1 MPEPPSR
8 PGVARHL
15 SRRRVLL
22 WLLVAFALVVVVAS
36 RTAQPGPTP
45 VLTTPTSVALLPD
58 QPTFAPTATLPA
70 TRVLALPSPSA
81 QAGAPA
87 TISAVAPPL
96 AEPSRTAANT
106 EAFLPATLTPT
117 PILTLSPESTPT
129 PELESASLVRV
140 VDGDTIDVLVEGQQA
155 RVRLIGMDAPETNQG
170 PLCYG
175 QEASA
180 RVEELLRPVRERLLL
195 EKDVSETDR
204 YGRLLRYVWYEGGSG
219 RTMLNL
225 ELVQQ
230 GYARVATFPPDVR
243 YEVTFL
249 QAEREARAQQL
260 GLWGDCA
267 YFGAPLTPTPVPTT
281 EPPPT
286 VDHTATTQVPNAAS
300 PTASTSLRYD
310 PNGPDRDC
318 GDFSTHAEA
327 QAFFEAAGGPG
338 SDPHKLD
345 GDHDGVACETLP

>member
-1 MPEPPSR
+1 M
-8 PGVARHL
+8 
-15 SRRRVLL
+15 
-22 WLLVAFALVVVVAS
+22 VVVAS
-36 RTAQPGPTP
+36 RTAQPGPAP
-45 VLTTPTSVALLPD
+45 ALTTPTPASLLPGR
-58 QPTFAPTATLPA
+58 PTFAPTATLPA
-70 TRVLALPSPSA
+70 TRVPLLPSSPA
-81 QAGAPA
+81 QAGASDTKPA
-87 TISAVAPPL
+87 VVATL
-96 AEPSRTAANT
+96 IAEPSPTAAKT
-106 EAFLPATLTPT
+106 EDFLPATVTPPLIPTLTPENTPT
-117 PILTLSPESTPT
+117 PG
-129 PELESASLVRV
+129 LEPASLVRV

-155 RVRLIGMDAPETNQG
+155 RVRLIGVDAPETNQG

-180 RVEELLRPVRERLLL
+180 KVEELLSPVRERLLL

-249 QAEREARAQQL
+249 QAEREARARQL

-286 VDHTATTQVPNAAS
+286 VAQPATTQAPNAAS